1 MVDQG
6 RGEEQSNLTR
16 ICEML
21 TYAPSLTI
29 AHAYLR
35 CSYTPIRLRA
45 PLVLSD
51 RKKHKADLMIVAVA
65 SLIVPKKRQFEVLS
79 VLSRVR

>member
-16 ICEML
+16 ICEVL

-29 AHAYLR
+29 AHASLR
-35 CSYTPIRLRA
+35 SSCTSRRLRA
-45 PLVLSD
+45 PLVPSD
-51 RKKHKADLMIVAVA
+51 QKKPTADLMDVAVA
-65 SLIVPKKRQFEVLS
+65 RHIVPI
-79 VLSRVR
+79 

>member
-6 RGEEQSNLTR
+6 RGKEVSKGTQV
-16 ICEML
+16 CEML

-29 AHAYLR
+29 AHAYMR
-35 CSYTPIRLRA
+35 CSCTPIRLRA
-45 PLVLSD
+45 PLVPSN

-65 SLIVPKKRQFEVLS
+65 PPIVPEK
-79 VLSRVR
+79 